1 MKFNQKTW
9 VKSYININTEQRKNP
24 KIDFQ
29 KDIFKLMNKGVFK
42 RTMEKVRNHRYIK
55 LIATEARRN
64 YVESE
69 SNHHTTKIFSDN
81 ILARK
86 M

>member
-1 MKFNQKTW
+1 
-9 VKSYININTEQRKNP
+9 
-24 KIDFQ
+24 
-29 KDIFKLMNKGVFK
+29 MNKGVFK

-69 SNHHTTKIFSDN
+69 SNHHTKKIFSDN
-81 ILARK
+81 SK
-86 M
+86 KNVKNTNTGK